1 MGTSQSER
9 LDGDSVAT
17 LCNSTMNASF
27 GGYSRVKPYTAWRAV
42 LRSSVSN
49 SAYFLSVT
57 VGGRRPT
64 VRCAVAVR
72 GLLAIPGV
80 RTIRD

>member
-49 SAYFLSVT
+49 SAYFLSPPDK
-57 VGGRRPT
+57 GLRAHHLDPRPPL
-64 VRCAVAVR
+64 RASS
-72 GLLAIPGV
+72 GP
-80 RTIRD
+80 

>member
-27 GGYSRVKPYTAWRAV
+27 GGYSRGY
-42 LRSSVSN
+42 
-49 SAYFLSVT
+49 
-57 VGGRRPT
+57 G
-64 VRCAVAVR
+64 VAR
-72 GLLAIPGV
+72 GAPLFG
-80 RTIRD
+80 